1 MSKNKISSSKHRKG
15 SFASQAKRAGMSLP
29 KFANYVIRNYR
40 DETSSYNPTI
50 KTYRRAIYYKDTIP
64 NRKSKRGKTK
74 RRKMKARMD
83 IPRTSSGP
91 IELSLVE
98 KERTRELTPK
108 SKKKQKE
115 EIIPRKIV
123 FERENYSKMINPEI
137 EEILKKQEE
146 QAQQGEILFYCF
158 VIFKT
163 AF

>member
-98 KERTRELTPK
+98 KERTREGK
-108 SKKKQKE
+108 RGAQ
-115 EIIPRKIV
+115 RGGDHAADA
-123 FERENYSKMINPEI
+123 
-137 EEILKKQEE
+137 QEG
-146 QAQQGEILFYCF
+146 ANDLAWRSLRCPDGCPGG
-158 VIFKT
+158 
-163 AF
+163 A

>member
-74 RRKMKARMD
+74 RRKMKARMEALLEVKL
-83 IPRTSSGP
+83 IISFALHCVFAHARRVLFLFLTRAEFFFPRSV
-91 IELSLVE
+91 L
-98 KERTRELTPK
+98 
-108 SKKKQKE
+108 
-115 EIIPRKIV
+115 
-123 FERENYSKMINPEI
+123 
-137 EEILKKQEE
+137 
-146 QAQQGEILFYCF
+146 QGVKVAFWWYLFCCP
-158 VIFKT
+158 
-163 AF
+163 